1 MSSTSTN
8 SRFQGPCCGCG
19 VPAPLRSSNQDPNR
33 GRRFFG
39 CINYKQPTAC
49 GFFLWLDPERDMEKE
64 LIQAENQVLKRE
76 QQQATAAASNNSDS
90 QQQRATTA
98 ASNSSSEQQQQR
110 ATASNNSSEHN
121 SSDQQQLMG
130 FSLTNSDI
138 NPPTNASPT
147 LIRRRFKYTNII
159 EATNDTACQSPRL
172 GAL

>member
-64 LIQAENQVLKRE
+64 LLQVENQVLKRE
-76 QQQATAAASNNSDS
+76 EEMM
-90 QQQRATTA
+90 RGKPGY
-98 ASNSSSEQQQQR
+98 
-110 ATASNNSSEHN
+110 EHLN
-121 SSDQQQLMG
+121 EPLHILVEAELPFEIVDGRLNLRVG
-130 FSLTNSDI
+130 
-138 NPPTNASPT
+138 
-147 LIRRRFKYTNII
+147 I
-159 EATNDTACQSPRL
+159 ESCK
-172 GAL
+172 

>member
-76 QQQATAAASNNSDS
+76 VQALTKKNEKLRKKYKEAEAKVSGYHKIFFGVLVVFLVLWLATTSNSSSEQQQRLTAAASNNRSEQ

-98 ASNSSSEQQQQR
+98 ASNSEQQQQ
-110 ATASNNSSEHN
+110 
-121 SSDQQQLMG
+121 
-130 FSLTNSDI
+130 
-138 NPPTNASPT
+138 
-147 LIRRRFKYTNII
+147 
-159 EATNDTACQSPRL
+159 
-172 GAL
+172 

>member
-8 SRFQGPCCGCG
+8 SRFQGPFCGCG

-76 QQQATAAASNNSDS
+76 VEA
-90 QQQRATTA
+90 
-98 ASNSSSEQQQQR
+98 
-110 ATASNNSSEHN
+110 
-121 SSDQQQLMG
+121 
-130 FSLTNSDI
+130 LTKKNEK
-138 NPPTNASPT
+138 
-147 LIRRRFKYTNII
+147 LRKKYK
-159 EATNDTACQSPRL
+159 EAEAKVL
-172 GAL
+172 GYQKIFFGVLVVFIVLWLGKQFVNVPNTRNMKYLP